1 MIYTIS
7 VLRKERGAKETY
19 WESFLFE
26 SETGHDTV
34 ASALRALNA
43 REPLTNATGTPVR
56 KIEWE
61 CSCLQKRCGAC
72 AMLVNGR
79 PRLACDA
86 RLSEFSDGSVELK
99 PLKKFPTVSDLTVD
113 RSILFENL
121 KTLRLWLRTDSE
133 LTDRDRELAYAS
145 SECIQCGCCLEIC
158 PNFYAGGR
166 FCGMATVPITTRLLV
181 EMPTKEAKEI
191 AKRYVKHT
199 FEGCGKSL
207 ACRDVCPRK
216 IDTEKLMVNAN
227 ALALWKRKRRKNDHQ

>member
-19 WESFLFE
+19 RESFLFE
-26 SETGHDTV
+26 SETDHDTV

-43 REPLTNATGTPVR
+43 REPLTNAIGAPVR
-56 KIEWE
+56 RIEWE

-72 AMLVNGR
+72 AMLINGR

-86 RLSEFSDGSVELK
+86 KLSEFPDKTVRLE

-158 PNFYAGGR
+158 PNFYPGGR
-166 FCGMATVPITTRLLV
+166 FFGMSTVPITTRLLAETPV
-181 EMPTKEAKEI
+181 QDAKEI
-191 AKRYVKHT
+191 AQLYAKHT

-207 ACRDVCPRK
+207 ACKNVCPRK
-216 IDTEKLMVNAN
+216 IDTEHLMVNAN
-227 ALALWKRKRRKNDHQ
+227 AFALWKRKRRNP